1 MGVPSGFVETIR
13 LDKNCDSRRLQLS
26 IRNVSSL
33 CDSVPRMPTAPQPST
48 GRRRNPATR
57 AAILATAFDVVAELG
72 YARLTIEK
80 VAARAAVGKQ
90 TIYRWWPNKGALVL
104 DAVLERSVGAD
115 EPVGLPDTGD
125 LEADLTAVLVATVEE
140 FSDPAF
146 DRALRGLT
154 AAVIE
159 DPELSQAYRERLD
172 EPMREL
178 KRRRL
183 RRAQEAGQLD
193 AEVDLDLAV
202 DLIFAPLTRRWTE
215 RSGDLTPDAARAI
228 VRHALRGLSGAGPS
242 PEPHPGRRTAGPG
255 R

>member
-1 MGVPSGFVETIR
+1 MST
-13 LDKNCDSRRLQLS
+13 DS
-26 IRNVSSL
+26 
-33 CDSVPRMPTAPQPST
+33 QPST

-80 VAARAAVGKQ
+80 VAARAGVGKQ

-104 DAVLERSVGAD
+104 DAVLERSVGTGESA
-115 EPVGLPDTGD
+115 ELPDTGD

-140 FSDPAF
+140 FADPAF

-154 AAVIE
+154 AAIIE
-159 DPELSQAYRERLD
+159 DPELSRAYQDRLD

-178 KRRRL
+178 KKRRL

-193 AEVDLDLAV
+193 PDVDLDLAV
-202 DLIFAPLTRRWTE
+202 DLIFAPVAQRWTQ
-215 RSGDLTPDAARAI
+215 RSGDLTPDGARAI
-228 VRHALRGLSGAGPS
+228 VRHALRGLST
-242 PEPHPGRRTAGPG
+242 PGR
-255 R
+255 

>member
-1 MGVPSGFVETIR
+1 MGYGA
-13 LDKNCDSRRLQLS
+13 
-26 IRNVSSL
+26 
-33 CDSVPRMPTAPQPST
+33 RMPTAQQSST

-57 AAILATAFDVVAELG
+57 AAILATTFDVVAELG

-80 VAARAAVGKQ
+80 VAARAGVGKQ

-104 DAVLERSVGAD
+104 DAVLERSLGPG
-115 EPVGLPDTGD
+115 EPAGLPDTGD

-140 FSDPAF
+140 FADPAF

-154 AAVIE
+154 AAIIE

-178 KRRRL
+178 KKRRL
-183 RRAQEAGQLD
+183 RRAQQAGQLD
-193 AEVDLDLAV
+193 ADVDLDLAV
-202 DLIFAPLTRRWTE
+202 DLIFAPVTRRWTE
-215 RSGDLTPDAARAI
+215 RSGDLSPEGARAI
-228 VRHALRGLSGAGPS
+228 VRHALRGLSGAVPS
-242 PEPHPGRRTAGPG
+242 PPPPPRRRTAGPA

>member
-1 MGVPSGFVETIR
+1 
-13 LDKNCDSRRLQLS
+13 LS
-26 IRNVSSL
+26 IRNVSF
-33 CDSVPRMPTAPQPST
+33 CGSVLVMPTAQQSST

-80 VAARAAVGKQ
+80 VAARAGVGKQ
-90 TIYRWWPNKGALVL
+90 TIYRWWPTKGALVL
-104 DAVLERSVGAD
+104 DAVLERSVGSAEVGAD
-115 EPVGLPDTGD
+115 EPAELPDTGD

-154 AAVIE
+154 AAIIE
-159 DPELSQAYRERLD
+159 DPELSRAYRERLD

-178 KRRRL
+178 KKRRL

-193 AEVDLDLAV
+193 ADVDLDLAV
-202 DLIFAPLTRRWTE
+202 DLIFAPVTRRWTE
-215 RSGDLTPDAARAI
+215 RSGDLTPEGARAI
-228 VRHALRGLSGAGPS
+228 VRHALHGLSGAAPS
-242 PEPHPGRRTAGPG
+242 PAPPPRRRTAGQAH
-255 R
+255 

>member
-1 MGVPSGFVETIR
+1 
-13 LDKNCDSRRLQLS
+13 
-26 IRNVSSL
+26 
-33 CDSVPRMPTAPQPST
+33 MPTAQHSST

-80 VAARAAVGKQ
+80 VAARAGVGKQ

-104 DAVLERSVGAD
+104 DAVLERSVGSTEAGSTEAGSD
-115 EPVGLPDTGD
+115 EAGSNEAEPAELPDTGN
-125 LEADLTAVLVATVEE
+125 LEADLAAVLVATVEE

-178 KRRRL
+178 KKRRL

-193 AEVDLDLAV
+193 ADVDLDLAV
-202 DLIFAPLTRRWTE
+202 DLIFAPVTRRWME
-215 RSGDLTPDAARAI
+215 RSGDLTSDGARAI
-228 VRHALRGLSGAGPS
+228 VRHALRGLSGAAPS
-242 PEPHPGRRTAGPG
+242 PQPPPRRRTAGQA